1 MPHIDLPSPLE
12 NVREEVLYSQSSA
25 QRHKIE
31 LRQSNDGTNTLGRPL
46 SGGYPPRFPPPI
58 TTVSAE
64 GHPPNV
70 SMNPSS
76 SPFPYGQGLALPVL
90 RFTDSIVHCVTS
102 TDAKTLPR
110 PLL

>member
-12 NVREEVLYSQSSA
+12 DVREEVLYSQSSA

-46 SGGYPPRFPPPI
+46 SGGYPPRFLPPM

-64 GHPPNV
+64 GHPPSV
-70 SMNPSS
+70 SRSPSS
-76 SPFPYGQGLALPVL
+76 SPFPSEMNRAWRYRRSGLL
-90 RFTDSIVHCVTS
+90 DSIVHCVTS
-102 TDAKTLPR
+102 
-110 PLL
+110 